1 LFDTFSIKHI
11 PQEKNS
17 RANWLTQQAS
27 GYVVSQGD
35 FWVASVSLV
44 EHRYAL
50 RRKGKPVLEN
60 LDRIQDKEKPI
71 LDNTNWLLG
80 KIGLDSG
87 ETEPESGKTE
97 PGLSK
102 AEPESR
108 KIESEQGCEI
118 GYGKKKNRLRLKG
131 SRKSQ

>member
-60 LDRIQDKEKPI
+60 SDRIQDKEKPI

-102 AEPESR
+102 AEPELR

>member
-11 PQEKNS
+11 PQEENS